1 MKNNKSSFSCNL
13 PSQKLLKNFALNETR
28 WINRWR
34 KTQTWDVYRTKRLI
48 NKPYFIHHPPVDW
61 GNHKRGSRYLFTH
74 SKTFM
79 LLNSH
84 RLTGKEKSIQFLLC
98 LAIEQA
104 SLSCLTS
111 NDCCFSNRNDGC
123 VIFKGS
129 LFIGG

>member
-1 MKNNKSSFSCNL
+1 MKNNKSSFSCNFTF
-13 PSQKLLKNFALNETR
+13 SKKLLKNFALNETR

-79 LLNSH
+79 LLTSH
-84 RLTGKEKSIQFLLC
+84 RLTGKEKEYSIF
-98 LAIEQA
+98 IMPSNRT
-104 SLSCLTS
+104 SLSLVS
-111 NDCCFSNRNDGC
+111 H
-123 VIFKGS
+123 KQWL
-129 LFIGG
+129 LFFQQEWWMCDF